1 MQMRRIIMPVCPTV
15 RHGAVSIM
23 LALSVLLAPRGM
35 AAHASLQATPSTIT
49 VVDDHHTRIVLH
61 KVPRRLIALAA
72 NVTEILFALGLG
84 PEVVGVSSYST
95 YPPAATKL
103 PIVINYTTLNLE
115 EILRLKPDLL
125 VAAAIVPQS
134 IIIKLRSAHLTVL
147 VTDPHDLA
155 GILHDIVL
163 VGTATGVP
171 GRARGLAARLQKR
184 INAVETVVRRARTHP
199 RVFYEIDSTLYTAGH
214 GSFIDALITLAG
226 GVNVAG
232 TVMNP
237 YPQLSAEKVI
247 AADPQYII
255 LSDARYGTT
264 VASVAAR
271 PGWSRISAVRHHHV
285 YPFNDDLASRPG
297 PRIVLG
303 LETLERLLHPELFH

>member
-1 MQMRRIIMPVCPTV
+1 MQMRRIIMRVCPTV
-15 RHGAVSIM
+15 RHGAVSIT
-23 LALSVLLAPRGM
+23 LALSVLLAPQGM
-35 AAHASLQATPSTIT
+35 AAHATLQATPTIT

-103 PIVINYTTLNLE
+103 PIVINDTTLNLE
-115 EILRLKPDLL
+115 KILRLKPDLL

-171 GRARGLAARLQKR
+171 GRARALAASLQER
-184 INAVETVVRRARTHP
+184 INAVETVVQIGRAH
-199 RVFYEIDSTLYTAGH
+199 
-214 GSFIDALITLAG
+214 
-226 GVNVAG
+226 
-232 TVMNP
+232 
-237 YPQLSAEKVI
+237 
-247 AADPQYII
+247 
-255 LSDARYGTT
+255 
-264 VASVAAR
+264 
-271 PGWSRISAVRHHHV
+271 
-285 YPFNDDLASRPG
+285 
-297 PRIVLG
+297 
-303 LETLERLLHPELFH
+303 